1 MMGFMISLSLPPCL
15 REVFSYWLMEK
26 VLAPIEA
33 KLLVNFFSKA
43 AITVKITT
51 KAMIPMAIINT
62 VRVVRNN
69 WVLMEPKAIRTF
81 SRNNLNIVPI

>member
-33 KLLVNFFSKA
+33 KSEDKVFSKA
-43 AITVKITT
+43 ETTVRIPT
-51 KAMIPMAIINT
+51 KAVIPMAIINT

-81 SRNNLNIVPI
+81 SRNNLNIVSI